1 MGSLFIGVFVT
12 DIVFILLALGLN
24 KENAKY
30 LLTGYNTMS
39 EKERK
44 FFDTDKSYTAQL
56 LNNPNLLA
64 KKIGEEST
72 ELIIDLVNNNKTG
85 VINESADL
93 LYHLIVSWVSSGVH
107 PKEIWD
113 ELSKRTLKSGIEEK
127 KNSKNK

>member
-1 MGSLFIGVFVT
+1 MAEHITKTLFK
-12 DIVFILLALGLN
+12 IL
-24 KENAKY
+24 
-30 LLTGYNTMS
+30 
-39 EKERK
+39 KERN

-107 PKEIWD
+107 PEEIWD

-127 KNSKNK
+127 KSRKK

>member
-1 MGSLFIGVFVT
+1 MADHIMKTLFKT
-12 DIVFILLALGLN
+12 L
-24 KENAKY
+24 
-30 LLTGYNTMS
+30 
-39 EKERK
+39 KERK
-44 FFDTDKSYTAQL
+44 NFNTDKSYTAQL
-56 LNNPNLLA
+56 LNNPKLIA

-113 ELSKRTLKSGIEEK
+113 ELSKRTLKYGIEEK
-127 KNSKNK
+127 KNRKK

>member
-1 MGSLFIGVFVT
+1 MADHIIKTLFKT
-12 DIVFILLALGLN
+12 LN
-24 KENAKY
+24 
-30 LLTGYNTMS
+30 
-39 EKERK
+39 ERK
-44 FFDTDKSYTAQL
+44 NFDKEKSYTAQL

-72 ELIIDLVNNNKTG
+72 ELIIDLINKNKIG

-107 PKEIWD
+107 PEEIWD

-127 KNSKNK
+127 KSRKK

>member
-1 MGSLFIGVFVT
+1 MADHITEILFKILNERQNF
-12 DIVFILLALGLN
+12 DI
-24 KENAKY
+24 
-30 LLTGYNTMS
+30 
-39 EKERK
+39 
-44 FFDTDKSYTAQL
+44 DKSYTAQL
-56 LNNPNLLA
+56 LNNPSLLA

-107 PKEIWD
+107 PEEIWD

-127 KNSKNK
+127 KNRKK

>member
-1 MGSLFIGVFVT
+1 MEDHITNTLFK
-12 DIVFILLALGLN
+12 IL
-24 KENAKY
+24 
-30 LLTGYNTMS
+30 
-39 EKERK
+39 KERK
-44 FFDTDKSYTAQL
+44 NFDTDKSYTAQL

-93 LYHLIVSWVSSGVH
+93 LYHLIVSWVSSGVD
-107 PKEIWD
+107 PEEVWD

-127 KNSKNK
+127 KSRKK

>member
-1 MGSLFIGVFVT
+1 MADHVIKNLF
-12 DIVFILLALGLN
+12 DIL
-24 KENAKY
+24 
-30 LLTGYNTMS
+30 
-39 EKERK
+39 KERK
-44 FFDTDKSYTAQL
+44 NLDIDKSYTAQL

-72 ELIIDLVNNNKTG
+72 ELIIDLVNNNKIG

-107 PKEIWD
+107 PEEIWD

-127 KNSKNK
+127 KSRKK

>member
-1 MGSLFIGVFVT
+1 MAEHITKTLFK
-12 DIVFILLALGLN
+12 IL
-24 KENAKY
+24 
-30 LLTGYNTMS
+30 
-39 EKERK
+39 KERK
-44 FFDTDKSYTAQL
+44 NFDTDKSYTAQL

-107 PKEIWD
+107 PEEIWD

-127 KNSKNK
+127 QSREK

>member
-1 MGSLFIGVFVT
+1 MADHITEILFK
-12 DIVFILLALGLN
+12 IL
-24 KENAKY
+24 
-30 LLTGYNTMS
+30 T
-39 EKERK
+39 ERK
-44 FFDTDKSYTAQL
+44 NFDIDKSYTAQL

-85 VINESADL
+85 IINESADL

-127 KNSKNK
+127 KNRKK